1 MIFSSYYSYSLWRKT
16 NGIPSFVVTGST
28 KLLGKVRIYNFCK
41 KKKKKM
47 TVYQH
52 ILCVL
57 ILERLS
63 HSFDMNY
70 MMKIPNLN
78 RHYKYKYKRF
88 LHPTSCLCFT
98 LITGDNSLA
107 LRKSFSLLWS
117 WQCTRNTFI
126 IDTDLLCIWFFD
138 GIEG

>member
-1 MIFSSYYSYSLWRKT
+1 MIFSSYYSYSLWKKNKWDTIFCCHRLHKVIRKEYT
-16 NGIPSFVVTGST
+16 TFV
-28 KLLGKVRIYNFCK
+28 K
-41 KKKKKM
+41 KKKKKK
-47 TVYQH
+47 TVYKH

-63 HSFDMNY
+63 HSFEMNY
-70 MMKIPNLN
+70 MMKVPNLN

-98 LITGDNSLA
+98 LLTGDNSLA